1 MGKSRP
7 RARRRRGL
15 LTFCGCCVGCG
26 LDDELDISPETEED
40 EFRKLPTDGTLP
52 DSESQELRPPLYNA
66 EDYIVGLRKFGKKGG
81 TKLYIEGSEVKEKEG
96 KKEKKKKD
104 NKSERSSKQ
113 EMSMRQFSNVSEL
126 LKKLKQDLKLSF
138 PSFVREFVA
147 EPYDGVTALL
157 DLLKMIQLSQTDYAA
172 SMNGTLRSK
181 EHHNFFRRA
190 LTDEYDCLLCLK
202 HCLRCEETAGK
213 LVGYSHGLYTVAVC
227 IMSNFSKSRTLA
239 LELLTVACETPP
251 RGHEQVLE
259 AASTLRLRFGEP
271 VRFKFLIGMLTSF
284 GVASFQVACLQFL
297 NKLAETAADRK
308 ERVHLQAEIEEAG
321 FDVNVIKKFLS
332 SSNNEHAAIRAELER
347 WQRQYTDVEELYQLL
362 QTEREQSS
370 RLRQQKDQLKDDIK
384 RHENTIQTLRLN
396 EARYRSRVEELEKQI
411 DFYKSQLL
419 LTKEEC
425 DSLSKRL
432 SRENSPQTA
441 APPGGRP
448 RYSSLSPRPED
459 GARVEVSSTASG
471 VSSLSSLS
479 ASVQSGGSDVT
490 GSPASVKEGKVE
502 EKEKESSEE
511 DNEKQ
516 TVSRSAGDDFEKEKI
531 CEETIEVKNDMILFD
546 PHRGSDTLTLP
557 RRKPQEVYENRA
569 FEATPGEETL
579 KRRSEAAAIQEAM
592 DQLTSVIHNAESTL
606 SLTSGRSSSSAET
619 VRPPPEPAPV
629 PTSPEEPVEQA
640 IVPHRVPQPPA
651 RFVRSVSAGA
661 EQQAALFFQPETSE
675 GSDTTASFYGTAR
688 HQEHRASSAL
698 DSESARSFHFSRPQL
713 RRRETFTDEST
724 RPAAVRRA
732 GSFQL
737 GDPPTLRVS
746 GESVERRASRRGE
759 PAPSSSS
766 RRPPP
771 RSRSRDALDD
781 RFSRRVEEP
790 RWPAERFER
799 SPSGG
804 GAERYHQAAE
814 RRMDQW
820 ITERGA
826 AATRRGRT
834 PEEPLPD
841 SPPTEC
847 PRPQARGFLRRGP
860 RNAGLYSERPVR
872 IPSPDYSSGSTLS
885 TVVRLNISNRIMD
898 MPSAMY

>member
-1 MGKSRP
+1 MVIIR
-7 RARRRRGL
+7 
-15 LTFCGCCVGCG
+15 
-26 LDDELDISPETEED
+26 DIT
-40 EFRKLPTDGTLP
+40 GM
-52 DSESQELRPPLYNA
+52 DSMMELRPPLYNA

-384 RHENTIQTLRLN
+384 RHENTIQTLRLT

-569 FEATPGEETL
+569 FEATPGEGTL

-619 VRPPPEPAPV
+619 VRPPPEPAPA
-629 PTSPEEPVEQA
+629 PTPPEEPVEQA
-640 IVPHRVPQPPA
+640 IIPHRVPQPPA
-651 RFVRSVSAGA
+651 R
-661 EQQAALFFQPETSE
+661 
-675 GSDTTASFYGTAR
+675 
-688 HQEHRASSAL
+688 AL

-713 RRRETFTDEST
+713 RRRETFTDESS
-724 RPAAVRRA
+724 RPAPVRRA

-746 GESVERRASRRGE
+746 GESVERRVSRRGE
-759 PAPSSSS
+759 PTPSSAS

-826 AATRRGRT
+826 AATRRGST